1 MSLLPAHT
9 NTHIINIVGRI
20 DFSSRSEYR
29 TLLNT
34 DYYAVRAR
42 LLHVDSHCCEH
53 ARLVG
58 RVAHKKD
65 YDYYD
70 DKSAPSHS
78 GYSPPSDT
86 PLNT

>member
-1 MSLLPAHT
+1 MSLLSAHT
-9 NTHIINIVGRI
+9 NTHIPDGVRRI
-20 DFSSRSEYR
+20 RSSTWPEYR

-34 DYYAVRAR
+34 DYYAIRTH
-42 LLHVDSHCCEH
+42 LLHVDSHSREY

-58 RVAHKKD
+58 RVAHKED

-78 GYSPPSDT
+78 GYSPPNDT